1 MSAPRLWLALAAL
14 CLGATLGAPPLAAA
28 APTCTGNA
36 DYLVVEIPHKDD
48 AGNRYI
54 VRDKSADPKPAC
66 SAKAAKGDF
75 AIGGAEDAF
84 YLLKLVG
91 GTLLIDAGT
100 GPDRE
105 LRIYDLANRKLAF
118 AGGYDSD
125 DIAIDAKGA
134 SFWTPNGAKATKKN
148 CPDLAQIEGNGLTPR
163 IEVQARF
170 DFAAG
175 TLTKAKETRCRATQ

>member
-1 MSAPRLWLALAAL
+1 MSARRLAIAALGFGLALAVLPAV
-14 CLGATLGAPPLAAA
+14 AAA

-36 DYLVVEIPHKDD
+36 EYLVVEIPHKDD

-54 VRDKSADPKPAC
+54 IRAKGADPKPAC
-66 SAKAAKGDF
+66 SARAAKGDY

-105 LRIYDLANRKLAF
+105 LRIYDLASRKLVF
-118 AGGYDSD
+118 SGDYDSD
-125 DIAIDAKGA
+125 DIAIDATGA
-134 SFWTPNGAKATKKN
+134 SFWVPGGAKATKKN
-148 CPDLAQIEGNGLTPR
+148 CPDLAQIEENGLTPR
-163 IEVQARF
+163 IEVKARF

-175 TLTKAKETRCRATQ
+175 TLAKAKETRCRATQ